1 MLACAR
7 GVSRRCV
14 AIPSVSLALVCAPRC
29 RSELSPLPGEA
40 LAGIPVTNTSWRH
53 GSVGNLFQ
61 TRFEVLSVLR
71 MQISFL
77 ETGAA
82 GRLLSA
88 GKCF

>member
-1 MLACAR
+1 MCRPAQRFPAHGLC
-7 GVSRRCV
+7 S
-14 AIPSVSLALVCAPRC
+14 AL

-53 GSVGNLFQ
+53 GSVRNLFQ